1 MFERLKRLF
10 KKKDIVK
17 EAIKAIEKSGGF
29 IGVIPTQKKE
39 YSEVYER
46 FLKEKNEI
54 TAEEAKKILDKECD
68 TVLEVKT
75 LLDDKEKEKQ
85 RLDELLK
92 KVKSRSHAKYESEN
106 DDKYYAFLTL
116 DSEDANKLFPR
127 EKTYWEKTYYGGP
140 SVQDLGNYKPV
151 ADPYMPNEGEMPL
164 FGLTKY
170 RNYPM
175 LGCSKGVTTISI
187 LSEMRKPIL
196 SVEDL
201 NNRITM
207 INDLIKDGINR
218 GVLELE
224 EPTKKD
230 IETGPLTSRSLR
242 SQGFRGRINK
252 DANEDLYRRLDALEL
267 AIDDYKNELEHN
279 RKIKRNRK
287 NA

>member
-1 MFERLKRLF
+1 
-10 KKKDIVK
+10 
-17 EAIKAIEKSGGF
+17 
-29 IGVIPTQKKE
+29 
-39 YSEVYER
+39 
-46 FLKEKNEI
+46 
-54 TAEEAKKILDKECD
+54 
-68 TVLEVKT
+68 
-75 LLDDKEKEKQ
+75 
-85 RLDELLK
+85 
-92 KVKSRSHAKYESEN
+92 
-106 DDKYYAFLTL
+106 
-116 DSEDANKLFPR
+116 
-127 EKTYWEKTYYGGP
+127 
-140 SVQDLGNYKPV
+140 
-151 ADPYMPNEGEMPL
+151 
-164 FGLTKY
+164 
-170 RNYPM
+170 M